1 MLSTNFAKIAMRC
14 LPLADDCGI
23 SRPVTETIFRC
34 LDAQSL
40 RGTSVLAGGAY
51 AAEAAQALGKRLY
64 HTPQL
69 AVGVHLN
76 LLEGRA
82 LSSPAGLPLLTDARG
97 WFRHSLPSL
106 WGALRLAA
114 PAGHRAFT
122 QQMLQ
127 ECRAQIHSVQA
138 AVQAGWNEARRT
150 DATPVQQ
157 QTSCPLLYLDGHLH
171 IHALP
176 AFRPVLHALTEE
188 FAFSHVRAP
197 AELACAMPASAGLKA
212 VGALRR
218 SLLGLWGKDLRAW
231 LDQRGIRH
239 PDYFIGA
246 FASGSMSLPM
256 LKAALERV
264 RAEQPLGKALVEIML
279 HPCPLP
285 AKPKAV
291 KAQPQSTIKRCVAR
305 RQARLASAYTTPAR
319 YRETQMLLS
328 PAFHQLM
335 AQHDPSWQEQH
346 SA

>member
-1 MLSTNFAKIAMRC
+1 MRC

-40 RGTSVLAGGAY
+40 RGTSVLAGGEY
-51 AAEAAQALGKRLY
+51 AAEAAQALGRRLY

-82 LSSPAGLPLLTDARG
+82 LCPPAELPLLTDARG

-106 WGALRLAA
+106 WAALRLATRA
-114 PAGHRAFT
+114 EHRAFT
-122 QQMLQ
+122 QQMLL
-127 ECRAQIHSVQA
+127 ECRAQIHRVQA
-138 AVQAGWNEARRT
+138 AVQAGWNEARGA

-157 QTSCPLLYLDGHLH
+157 QAICPPLYLDGHLH

-188 FAFSHVRAP
+188 YAFSHVRVP
-197 AELACAMPASAGLKA
+197 AELACAMPASAGLLA
-212 VGALRR
+212 VGTLRQ
-218 SLLGLWGKDLRAW
+218 SLLGLWGKNLRAW
-231 LDQRGIRH
+231 LDQKGIRH

-256 LKAALERV
+256 LKAGLERV
-264 RAEQPLGKALVEIML
+264 RAEQPQEKALVEIML

-285 AKPKAV
+285 AAPEADAAKQQYAAK
-291 KAQPQSTIKRCVAR
+291 QSVAT
-305 RQARLASAYTTPAR
+305 RQARLATAYTNPAR